1 MEQLSRNEQSQ
12 LSSLPFIVNSNDLP
26 MRVVKR
32 WNAFTAEVELS
43 GGRKNSKSPFYSP
56 KRVEA
61 EQEGARPREE

>member
-1 MEQLSRNEQSQ
+1 
-12 LSSLPFIVNSNDLP
+12 